1 MCGIIGYT
9 GTKNAVPKIM
19 GGLKQLEYRGYDSAG
34 IALSDGA
41 GVRVIKGCGRVK
53 ALEEKLGDAEGNTAI
68 GHTRWATHGS
78 PSDENAHPHRVGSI
92 VLVHNGIIEN
102 DRELKEG
109 LAQRYTFESETDTE
123 VACALIDSYYKETG
137 KAEEALRLVKEK
149 LKGSYAFAV
158 MVQGEEEVVYALR
171 KGSPLLLAKG
181 EDGFYLASDITAF
194 SSVVKRTG
202 SALEYYL
209 LEEGAIAVLTRE
221 GVLVDGGDVPWM
233 QMEMKADVAQKGM
246 AEHYMLKE
254 MLEQPEAIRRAVLP
268 RIKDGLPD
276 LSAEGIRGDTLR
288 RIRKLRIVGCGSAT
302 HAALMS
308 VHFFSRLAGCCAE
321 VSTAS
326 EYRYYPPGDEV
337 GTLVVLIS
345 QSGETADTLAAL
357 RDAKAR
363 GLGTLAVV
371 NAPHS
376 SIAREADLVLYTN
389 AGPEIAVAT
398 TKGYCT
404 QVALLE
410 VLALS
415 IGLAKGTLEE
425 GEAAV
430 VVRELL
436 QDAPSAMEQVLEQ
449 RSLLGQ
455 IAESIKGHGHIF
467 FIGRGTDYAMAQEGA
482 LKLKEISYIHAEA
495 YAAGELKHGTIS
507 LIEEGTPVVALIT
520 DEKTAAKTE
529 SNVREVKSRGAY
541 VISIAS
547 AGKESPSADVCFA
560 LPPSSHTGGIF
571 ASLAAVQMLAYETA
585 LRRGC
590 DVDKPRNLAKSVTVE

>member
-9 GTKNAVPKIM
+9 GTENAVPKIM
-19 GGLKQLEYRGYDSAG
+19 EGLKQLEYRGYDSAG
-34 IALSDGA
+34 IAVGEGSDVA
-41 GVRVIKGCGRVK
+41 VIKGCGRVQ
-53 ALEEKLGDAEGNTAI
+53 ALEERLGNLAGSTAI

-123 VACALIDSYYKETG
+123 VACALIDSYYNEAG
-137 KAEEALRLVKEK
+137 GAEEALRRAAER

-158 MVQGEEEVVYALR
+158 MVKGEEGVVYALR

-194 SSVVKRTG
+194 SSIVKRTG
-202 SALEYYL
+202 RALEYFL
-209 LEEGAIAVLTRE
+209 LEEGQIAVLSSD
-221 GVLVDGGDVPWM
+221 GALVDGDDVPWARM
-233 QMEMKADVAQKGM
+233 DMEADVAQKGM

-254 MLEQPEAIRRAVLP
+254 MLEQPDAIRRAVLP

-276 LSAEGIRGDTLR
+276 LSAEGVPSDTLR

-363 GLGTLAVV
+363 GLGTLAIV

-415 IGLAKGTLEE
+415 IGLAKGALEE
-425 GEAAV
+425 GEAAR

-436 QDAPSAMEQVLEQ
+436 YDAPSAMEQVLRQ
-449 RSLLGQ
+449 RPLLGR
-455 IAESIKGHGHIF
+455 IAESIKSREHIF

-520 DEKTAAKTE
+520 DERTAGKTE

-541 VISIAS
+541 VIGIAA
-547 AGKESPSADVCFA
+547 AGKESPSADVSLI
-560 LPPSSHTGGIF
+560 LPPVSHTGGIF